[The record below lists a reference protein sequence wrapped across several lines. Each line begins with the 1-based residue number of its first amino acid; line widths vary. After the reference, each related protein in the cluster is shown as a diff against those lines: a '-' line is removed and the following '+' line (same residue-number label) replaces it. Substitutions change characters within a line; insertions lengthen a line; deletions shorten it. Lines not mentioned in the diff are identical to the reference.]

1 MVNNHF
7 RCAFHYS
14 QLYQRYVSL
23 LLNVHHVNVHSDSLS
38 LKKVTDS
45 GIQIYILKQDRHE
58 KS

>member
-14 QLYQRYVSL
+14 QLYVSL

-38 LKKVTDS
+38 VKKVTDS